1 VKMPTSRSYHSYL
14 VESLKD
20 PQEAAAY
27 LDAVLEDGSFAEIR
41 SALAQIAEAQ
51 MQVADDTTIGSHS
64 RAIYETLSQPTQLDS
79 AALITILNDLGFRIS
94 VAPKVKAA

>member
-1 VKMPTSRSYHSYL
+1 MPTSRSYHTYL

-51 MQVADDTTIGSHS
+51 MRVAGDPSIASHS
-64 RAIYETLSQPTQLDS
+64 HAIYETLSQQTQLDS
-79 AALITILNDLGFRIS
+79 AALLTILSDLGFRIS